1 MNLQGFGGQST
12 TVFEVPQRQNALD
25 LLVNLGFGG
34 AGAPR
39 ILNYLFSAAPQLL
52 KGGVVDDRPLSELEG
67 IRPYTAAGANYIQW
81 LIDAASTSLER
92 LYTQGDFIGGQPP
105 TALLYLLLRHALQLE
120 YHAASVG
127 LHQMVGIYTAERA
140 AAARIDQPIIH
151 VGAASAASESRYEPL
166 FAVQPAISGLG
177 STVTVGEFIASRLRE
192 LGPTRH
198 LREQIDALERLKG
211 QPTARL
217 ERVFADHLDCCS
229 YRLDAWLLGLVNYQL
244 ATMRHTHEGQE
255 GPTRRGVYLGA
266 YGWLEDVRPKSQ
278 PSSPVTLDDPDLAA
292 EFADAGGTPLVR
304 DAGNQGFVHAPS
316 LNQAVAAAVLR
327 NGYISTATAD
337 THDTLAVNLTSER
350 VRTAVSLLEGI
361 RAGQALSDLLGYQFE
376 RGLHDRHGMAEVD
389 RFIYPLRKAFPLR
402 ADRLQSTATPE
413 GVPIEAIEARNVI
426 DGLALAEHINATGTR
441 QYPFGK
447 PGLPPASQTESAAIS
462 AEADRLLASCDALA
476 DLALAEGV
484 YQAVVGNVDRAAAN
498 YDAYARG
505 GLPPEPEIIR
515 TPASGFGL
523 THRVALHLAAGVDPN
538 RSPDPAL
545 AMTPRAQMEPA
556 INAWLTKVLPPLA
569 SVGCVAEFH
578 DAAGGAAVTREITLD
593 RLGLQPADLIAL
605 AGGAVDRIAEI
616 DDRIADLVGASAR
629 PDLPLSIRYTQKQSA
644 ALSLFELLPLVRS
657 LRSLTLGARPLRSTD
672 LTLASDARSVQDAA
686 PVIDRRRTTLVEG
699 AMRGLATE
707 VAAFTATLDG
717 LLSQPVARRAELLAA
732 ADTIAASA
740 GALLGRAAL
749 FGVPQTG
756 RQFLRDF
763 KRRLFTDL
771 LGQTAQVV
779 TRWDARLAQFDARI
793 AAHDAL
799 PGDASDAER
808 FRILA
813 EAEVAIRTTPLVPR
827 PGTPAALRSAL
838 VGTTRASFVALRD
851 RLARLQQTQRTR
863 VADLLA
869 DVRAVG
875 SLSEF
880 DPVPFSLAA
889 HESTVV
895 HFLEDARAVAA
906 AVSRVLTRRLA
917 DAAPHLQAAAA
928 SVIPLDGA
936 REFEAAAK
944 ALLGDDV
951 VVVPEFV
958 IAPSQAGE
966 LGNALAASR
975 SGALFDHLVHPANKR
990 IPAIDFP
997 VDTWLHG
1004 AARVRERLR
1013 AWEQVTIL
1021 AGVFGRPEPPLD
1033 ALQLPHVPGDRWFGL
1048 DVPEDRTLEA
1058 DRLLYTAHFAA
1069 PFDPAQRL
1077 CGLLLDE
1084 WTETIPASEVDTGIA
1099 VHYDRPN
1106 AEAPQTMLL
1115 VTPSEFRGV
1124 WQWDDIVDALNDT
1137 LNLAKQRGVEPT
1149 HLAQL
1154 PYAPYLPATI
1164 MASQVRQLTIA
1175 ANLALN
1181 NQVALAGE

>member
-1 MNLQGFGGQST
+1 M
-12 TVFEVPQRQNALD
+12 
-25 LLVNLGFGG
+25 
-34 AGAPR
+34 
-39 ILNYLFSAAPQLL
+39 
-52 KGGVVDDRPLSELEG
+52 
-67 IRPYTAAGANYIQW
+67 
-81 LIDAASTSLER
+81 
-92 LYTQGDFIGGQPP
+92 
-105 TALLYLLLRHALQLE
+105 
-120 YHAASVG
+120 
-127 LHQMVGIYTAERA
+127 
-140 AAARIDQPIIH
+140 
-151 VGAASAASESRYEPL
+151 
-166 FAVQPAISGLG
+166 
-177 STVTVGEFIASRLRE
+177 
-192 LGPTRH
+192 
-198 LREQIDALERLKG
+198 
-211 QPTARL
+211 
-217 ERVFADHLDCCS
+217 
-229 YRLDAWLLGLVNYQL
+229 
-244 ATMRHTHEGQE
+244 
-255 GPTRRGVYLGA
+255 
-266 YGWLEDVRPKSQ
+266 
-278 PSSPVTLDDPDLAA
+278 
-292 EFADAGGTPLVR
+292 
-304 DAGNQGFVHAPS
+304 
-316 LNQAVAAAVLR
+316 
-327 NGYISTATAD
+327 
-337 THDTLAVNLTSER
+337 
-350 VRTAVSLLEGI
+350 SLLEGI
-361 RAGQALSDLLGYQFE
+361 RAGQGLGDLLGYHFE
-376 RGLHDRHGMAEVD
+376 RGLHDRHAMAEVD
-389 RFIYPLRKAFPLR
+389 KFIYPLRKAFPLR

-426 DGLALAEHINATGTR
+426 DGLALAEHINATDAR

-447 PGLPPASQTESAAIS
+447 TGLPTASAIEMAAIS

-476 DLALAEGV
+476 DVALAEGV

-545 AMTPRAQMEPA
+545 AMTPRAQIEPA
-556 INAWLTKVLPPLA
+556 INAWLTTVLPPF
-569 SVGCVAEFH
+569 STIGCVAEFH
-578 DAAGGAAVTREITLD
+578 GAADGTVAVREVTLD
-593 RLGLQPADLIAL
+593 RLGLQPADVLAL
-605 AGGAVDRIAEI
+605 AGGPVDAIAEI
-616 DDRIADLVGASAR
+616 DDRIADLIGASVR
-629 PDLPLSIRYTQKQSA
+629 PDLRLSIRYTQKGSA
-644 ALSLFELLPLVRS
+644 ALSLFEILPLVRS

-672 LTLASDARSVQDAA
+672 LSLASEARSIQDAA
-686 PVIDRRRTTLVEG
+686 PVIDGRRATLVEG

-707 VAAFTATLDG
+707 VAAFTATVDG

-732 ADTIAASA
+732 ADTVAANASA
-740 GALLGRAAL
+740 LLARAAL

-756 RQFLRDF
+756 RQFVRDF
-763 KRRLFTDL
+763 RRRLFEDL

-779 TRWDARLAQFDARI
+779 ARWNARLAQFDARI
-793 AAHDAL
+793 AAHDVL
-799 PGDASDAER
+799 PGEASNAER
-808 FRILA
+808 LRILA
-813 EAEVAIRTTPLVPR
+813 EAEVALRTTPLVPR
-827 PGTPAALRSAL
+827 PGTAAELRSAL
-838 VGTTRASFVALRD
+838 VGTTRPAFVALRD
-851 RLARLQQTQRTR
+851 RLAGLQQTERTR

-889 HESTVV
+889 HENAVV
-895 HFLEDARAVAA
+895 HFLEDARAAA
-906 AVSRVLTRRLA
+906 ATAGRVLARRLT
-917 DAAPHLQAAAA
+917 DASPHLQAAGA
-928 SVIPLDGA
+928 SVIPVDAA

-951 VVVPEFV
+951 IVVPEFV

-966 LGNALAASR
+966 LANALGASR
-975 SGALFDHLVHPANKR
+975 SGALFDHLVHPANDQ

-1048 DVPEDRTLEA
+1048 DVPQDRPLEG
-1058 DRLLYTAHFAA
+1058 DRLLYTAHFAV

-1084 WTETIPASEVDTGIA
+1084 WAEMIPASEVDTGIA

-1115 VTPSEFRGV
+1115 VTPTEFRGA
-1124 WQWDDIVDALNDT
+1124 WQWEDIVDALNDT
-1137 LNLAKQRGVEPT
+1137 LNLAKGRAVEPT

-1154 PYAPYLPATI
+1154 AYAPYLPATI

-1181 NQVALAGE
+1181 NQVVLAGE